1 MVRYVL
7 SWVRPNDHLF
17 DVAITFTTPRE
28 NPVVHLPAWR
38 PGRYLIQ
45 NYAANVREWS
55 PNLTK
60 IAKSAWRV
68 GARAGEE
75 VTISYRFFAGLL
87 DAGSSFLDDDEAY
100 FNGSNL
106 FMWIDGLRAEPATL
120 MIAAPAEWLIE
131 TQLPRGD
138 GNTFNARDYDHLIDS
153 PTICAAKMTR
163 HSFVESGA
171 RIHLIFRNDEGI
183 DTEQFI
189 EPVRAIVREQAA
201 MFGGLPL
208 TDYRFLY
215 HVGDRWH
222 GVEHEDSSSIIVR
235 RSALLGAKPG
245 DEGYDHFLSITAH
258 ELFHLWNVKRILPA
272 AFAPYDYTTETPTR
286 LLWAMEGITSYFGDL
301 SLVRAGIWTDER
313 YVEHLGHEIETLE
326 NAPGREVLSLTQ
338 ASFDGWLQEPAQMHD
353 KPNAWISFYNK
364 GELVAALL
372 DLLIRSKSDKTL
384 DDVVRHLWREYGESR
399 RGLEDDAIER
409 TIVEVTGVDVR
420 DFFARYID
428 GVEPLPYAELLPLA
442 GIDAGFTQRDVSLGA
457 KLRRADGRLL
467 VDSVVRGGSA
477 MDAGLLPGDELI
489 AIDGNRMLADS
500 DVDPLLR
507 DEESV
512 ELLVARNGVVRAR
525 PLVPRRDG
533 SVDVELTISGD
544 SGLRERW
551 LRRTE

>member
-17 DVAITFTTPRE
+17 DIAITFTAPNNE
-28 NPVVHLPAWR
+28 PVAHLPAWR

-68 GARAGEE
+68 AARAGEE
-75 VTISYRFFAGLL
+75 VTISYRFYAGVL
-87 DAGSSFLDDDEAY
+87 DAGSSFLDDEEAY

-106 FMWIDGLRAEPATL
+106 FMWIDGLRGDAAKLT
-120 MIAAPAEWLIE
+120 IAAPEDWLIE

-138 GNTFNARDYDHLIDS
+138 GDTFNARDYDHLIDS

-183 DTEQFI
+183 DSEQFV

-201 MFGGLPL
+201 MFGGFPL
-208 TDYRFLY
+208 TEYRFLY

-235 RSALLGAKPG
+235 RSALLGATAG
-245 DEGYDHFLSITAH
+245 DEGYDHFLSITGH

-326 NAPGREVLSLTQ
+326 NAPGRELLSLTQ

-372 DLLIRSKSDKTL
+372 DLVIRSKSDKTL
-384 DDVVRHLWREYGESR
+384 DDVVRHLWRTYGEQQ
-399 RGLEDDAIER
+399 RGLEEDAIER
-409 TIVEVTGVDVR
+409 AIAEVTGVDVR
-420 DFFARYID
+420 DFFIRYID

-442 GIDAGFTQRDVSLGA
+442 GIDAAFTQREVSLGA
-457 KLRRADGRLL
+457 KLRRSDGRLL
-467 VDSVVRGGSA
+467 VDSVVRGGAA

-489 AIDGNRMLADS
+489 AIDSNRTLADD
-500 DVDPLLR
+500 DVEPLLR
-507 DEESV
+507 DDEAV

-525 PLVPRRDG
+525 TLVPRRDG
-533 SVDVELTISGD
+533 GVDVELAIAGD
-544 SGLRERW
+544 SELRERW